1 MRIDYLIDVIIN
13 EIDLANYEEYKKHT
27 YIIYNWPSN
36 LTFSVFYAIIYLP
49 MGVGINYKTIITPS
63 GVIFN

>member
-27 YIIYNWPSN
+27 YIIYN
-36 LTFSVFYAIIYLP
+36 
-49 MGVGINYKTIITPS
+49 
-63 GVIFN
+63 